1 LLHFGEENFNVEYN
15 VYKRHT
21 EAVKNKIICLGKR
34 SIQDKENVLSIFG
47 NESWDTL
54 TTSKKAMH
62 SLYNCKGCLKE
73 ESLRSGLRMFPI
85 KEKDR
90 VTLKKATNAGLFRP
104 SEDTIRNNTISTVKD
119 LNQHYHQ
126 TYGASF
132 DKFYRL
138 AKGQDTPSQ
147 VFIHLVLFLMF
158 LN

>member
-1 LLHFGEENFNVEYN
+1 MLSIMFTKDIY
-15 VYKRHT
+15 T

-54 TTSKKAMH
+54 TTSKKEMD

-73 ESLRSGLRMFPI
+73 ESLRSGLRMFSI

-119 LNQHYHQ
+119 LNQHHQ

-138 AKGQDTPSQ
+138 SKGQDTPSQ
-147 VFIHLVLFLMF
+147 VFIHFRFCFYHVSKLT
-158 LN
+158 